1 MFAGCTSLSTPPVL
15 SATTLAN
22 YCYNGMFSGCS
33 SLTSAPKLPATTL
46 SAACY
51 QYMLNGCSNISAIE
65 CGLTAWNGDA
75 TSNWL
80 SGVAVTG
87 TFICPTELGTEETIE
102 RGVSRCPEGWTVRGG
117 VAPTDGVE
125 FKALENT
132 VMSFGKTNASAP
144 DVSLQ
149 KSTDGG
155 QTWSAYSVGDT
166 ITVPQGSSVKF
177 KAADGV
183 VNGAFCHGAREVE
196 GEDLSCVRLFTD
208 YGALS
213 ASGDMSLLI
222 DSRATGAPAQSYQ
235 FAGLFKGCG
244 ELVDAS
250 GLKLPEAGDYSFY

>member
-1 MFAGCTSLSTPPVL
+1 MDNMFRNCTSLTE
-15 SATTLAN
+15 A
-22 YCYNGMFSGCS
+22 
-33 SLTSAPKLPATTL
+33 TL
-46 SAACY
+46 SAADY
-51 QYMLNGCSNISAIE
+51 GFRGLENIFNGCSGLSLID
-65 CGLTAWNGDA
+65 CGLTAWNG
-75 TSNWL
+75 TTNWVT
-80 SGVAVTG
+80 GVAATG
-87 TFICPTELGTEETIE
+87 NFYCPAALGTNDTIE
-102 RGVSRCPEGWTVRGG
+102 RGVNRCPEGWNVRNP
-117 VAPTDGVE
+117 AQATDGVE

-183 VNGAFCHGAREVE
+183 VNGAFCHGAVEAE

-222 DSRATGAPAQSYQ
+222 DSRATGATVQPYQ
-235 FAGLFKGCG
+235 FAGLFKGCDAV
-244 ELVDAS
+244 VDAS
-250 GLKLPEAGDYSFY
+250 GLKLPGTADHSFY